1 MPQISPTWHT
11 MMRMV
16 RRTSLN
22 LQTDLVDE
30 ARAVLGTRTTT
41 DTVHRALEEVVRRR
55 KLDEL
60 AEWTFDHL
68 EEGWLEELRRPRTA
82 APEENGHA

>member
-1 MPQISPTWHT
+1 MPQSRHPWHT
-11 MMRMV
+11 MMPMV
-16 RRTSLN
+16 KRTSLN

-60 AEWTFDHL
+60 ADWTFDHL
-68 EEGWLEELRRPRTA
+68 EEGWLEELRLSRSA